1 MGCGAYVGLLLVFS
15 HRECSHLAAR
25 RGVGG
30 AASAAVRDGVRHV
43 ITYTNATRTI
53 IIDIRI
59 GISHIQLDSHTHH
72 RTQRTCTGAPPRAAA
87 DRIAP
92 AAARDTPCTTQRRAL
107 ASRSRGRAPTE
118 RDAAIESSRFER
130 ERRETE
136 SGRVDIYRALGR
148 RGRRL
153 VAPGPRAWISHVN
166 TNTQLTTSTAPATAH
181 ARAERVEGPRTYTA

>member
-1 MGCGAYVGLLLVFS
+1 MRMTPLRCGVRRVCWSPVSVRIASVRIS
-15 HRECSHLAAR
+15 R

-130 ERRETE
+130 ETETE

-181 ARAERVEGPRTYTA
+181 ARGRRG